1 MDAAV
6 ITYSD
11 LTAAERAARMAS
23 DMEPLEERECAMFSK
38 EQVFGLLRTLL
49 AFGAGV
55 LVTNGLIDQGTVDAV
70 IAAIITL
77 GTAGWSLIEKAK
89 T

>member
-1 MDAAV
+1 MTNTHDHLVAV
-6 ITYSD
+6 
-11 LTAAERAARMAS
+11 ERAAREWS
-23 DMEPLEERECAMFSK
+23 DMSPLDERKRAMFSK

-55 LVTNGLIDQGTVDAV
+55 LVSNGLIDQGTVDAV

-77 GTAGWSLIEKAK
+77 GTAGWSLLEKAK